1 MEPYYRK
8 DRDAALWLE
17 MPISIKRWQ
26 AYFIKEYSLQSTHLF
41 FIPIYYSP
49 SGGSQT
55 RKIQRNFLWE
65 ASKDAFKYPLV
76 AWEKVCSPVEDGG
89 LGIWRVGLF
98 DQALLCKWLW
108 LFGKESIGYGVKLLQ
123 PSMVRLDEA
132 GAPEL

>member
-1 MEPYYRK
+1 M
-8 DRDAALWLE
+8 
-17 MPISIKRWQ
+17 
-26 AYFIKEYSLQSTHLF
+26 
-41 FIPIYYSP
+41 
-49 SGGSQT
+49 
-55 RKIQRNFLWE
+55 
-65 ASKDAFKYPLV
+65 
-76 AWEKVCSPVEDGG
+76 EDGG